1 VYNLLIALLL
11 GVVEGITEF
20 IPVSSTGH
28 MVLCQWWLGIDL
40 DDPFWKLF
48 TVFIQIGAILAV
60 VVYFRDRL
68 MNLLTGRTPHPSQA
82 AALTPLELSLS
93 ASAAGSVPRAD
104 ALGESPAPSLDETET
119 AAVPAVPPTPAQRYW
134 ALWMIAVGTIP
145 VLIAGYLTHK
155 WVEKHLGSPLIV
167 ALALGLG
174 GLVMILIELLPLP
187 ARTDRLEKITF
198 GQALGIGIAQ
208 ILAAIFPG
216 TSRSFVTIMGGMLA
230 GLTRQAATEFSFFLA
245 IPAMFAACGYDLL
258 KHRHDLHGENI
269 LLLLIGTLVAFLVA
283 WIVIAAFMSY
293 IRKHNFIP
301 FGIWRIAVALLVF
314 LAYLHARP

>member
-1 VYNLLIALLL
+1 MSEVYNLLIALLL

-28 MVLCQWWLGIDL
+28 LVLCQWWLGIDL

-68 MNLLTGRTPHPSQA
+68 LNLLTGQTARA
-82 AALTPLELSLS
+82 AALTPLELSLA
-93 ASAAGSVPRAD
+93 ASAPSGGTRAD
-104 ALGESPAPSLDETET
+104 SSSPLEQTAPLP
-119 AAVPAVPPTPAQRYW
+119 VVPPTSTQRHW
-134 ALWMIAVGTIP
+134 VLWMIAVGTLP
-145 VLIAGYLTHK
+145 VLIVGYLTHQ
-155 WVEKHLGSPLIV
+155 WIEKHLGSELAI
-167 ALALGLG
+167 ALALGIG
-174 GLVMILIELLPLP
+174 GAVMILIEFLPLP
-187 ARTDRLEKITF
+187 TRTDRIEHITF

-208 ILAAIFPG
+208 ILAAVFPG

-245 IPAMFAACGYDLL
+245 IPAMVAACGYDLF
-258 KHRHDLHGENI
+258 KHRHDLHHDNL

-283 WIVIAAFMSY
+283 WVVIAAFMSY

-301 FGIWRIAVALLVF
+301 FGIWRIAVALLVWF
-314 LAYLHARP
+314 TYLHARS